1 MNETVEYWMRR
12 IVGFV
17 DGVSDWIG
25 GWIIAFLAIP
35 LLYVVCFEVISR
47 YVFNAP
53 TDWAFELTFMLYG
66 AFFMLG
72 AGYTLLKGGHVRTD
86 IFYNNWSFR
95 TRGTLDTTLY
105 ILAFFPGMIFFF
117 FVGWEEMLHA
127 YNTAERSDV
136 TPWGPSIVP
145 FKATIPAAAALLLF
159 QGVSELC
166 KSIYAMVE
174 NKPLLEDADLIGSEV

>member
-1 MNETVEYWMRR
+1 MNERVEHRMRQA
-12 IVGFV
+12 VGFI
-17 DGVSDWIG
+17 DGVTDWLG
-25 GWIIAFLAIP
+25 SWVFALLTLP
-35 LLYVVCFEVISR
+35 LLYVVCHEVISR
-47 YVFNAP
+47 YVFDAP
-53 TDWAFELTFMLYG
+53 TDWSYEMTYMIYG

-72 AGYTLLKGGHVRTD
+72 AGYTLMKGGHVRTD

-95 TRGTLDTTLY
+95 RRGTIDTVLY
-105 ILAFFPGMIFFF
+105 VIAFFPGMAFFF
-117 FVGWEEMLHA
+117 IVGWEEFLHA
-127 YNTAERSDV
+127 WKTAERSDV

-174 NKPLLEDADLIGSEV
+174 NRPLLEEAENIGSEV